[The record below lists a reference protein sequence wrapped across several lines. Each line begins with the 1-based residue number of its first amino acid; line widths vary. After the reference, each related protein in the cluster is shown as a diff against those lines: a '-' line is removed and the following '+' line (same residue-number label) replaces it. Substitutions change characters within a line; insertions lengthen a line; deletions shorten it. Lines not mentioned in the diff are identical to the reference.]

1 MWSAYLKKG
10 EFELKEIIGLIGEGR
25 SENILFWEVFT
36 VRTRQRPRETFAYS
50 PETGGRAA
58 RQGCD
63 WAHSD
68 LAVWV

>member
-36 VRTRQRPRETFAYS
+36 VRTLQRPRETFVYS

-63 WAHSD
+63 LANSD